1 MTVWRYHK
9 IATVLAE
16 QQLKGGQVVTPEGI
30 MRYEA
35 GDYLVTD
42 NPPTH
47 VWPVKRSVF
56 EETYRRDPYPVDD
69 DTPTATGASYRYVRD
84 RFKE

>member
-1 MTVWRYHK
+1 MSVQRFRK

-16 QQLKGGQVVTPEGI
+16 RQTLGGQVVTPEGV
-30 MRYEA
+30 MSYEA

-47 VWPVKRSVF
+47 VWPVKRAIF
-56 EETYRRDPYPVDD
+56 EATHEQDPYAPEDD
-69 DTPTATGASYRYVRD
+69 LLNRFRAMLV